1 MKNCY
6 IKGPTGP
13 KGRERLG
20 VIYLA
25 TFEGIITINDNSI
38 PYELVNLA
46 KTTLYLKTPNIAN
59 LNTNSYF
66 VNAPL
71 TIIIDEIIS
80 NEQIGFLKFIKK
92 ESTPDMDC
100 PYCGGTMLPLD
111 LKN

>member
-46 KTTLYLKTPNIAN
+46 KTTPLFK
-59 LNTNSYF
+59 NT
-66 VNAPL
+66 
-71 TIIIDEIIS
+71 
-80 NEQIGFLKFIKK
+80 
-92 ESTPDMDC
+92 
-100 PYCGGTMLPLD
+100 
-111 LKN
+111 